1 MCLLSKI
8 TCVHEIKAYTKE
20 ELIKIT
26 KREID
31 KREIRKT
38 EFNKAAQTPQ
48 FFSGKEVLLGIP
60 AIATEILR
68 PQSPILLRFVQF
80 SKKLSSIW

>member
-1 MCLLSKI
+1 MNTLTQMCLLSKI

-31 KREIRKT
+31 KRKIRKT
-38 EFNKAAQTPQ
+38 EFNK
-48 FFSGKEVLLGIP
+48 E
-60 AIATEILR
+60 E
-68 PQSPILLRFVQF
+68 
-80 SKKLSSIW
+80 